1 MIANNRS
8 AKLGNIILK
17 VDQVFGLFVRG
28 NVVEMD
34 VFVAPLKVM
43 NNTLIRQLL
52 LHNKDVL
59 KKVNNSFFYVKMIE
73 LRNHRFLI
81 L

>member
-52 LHNKDVL
+52 FHNKDVL

>member
-34 VFVAPLKVM
+34 IFVAPLKVM